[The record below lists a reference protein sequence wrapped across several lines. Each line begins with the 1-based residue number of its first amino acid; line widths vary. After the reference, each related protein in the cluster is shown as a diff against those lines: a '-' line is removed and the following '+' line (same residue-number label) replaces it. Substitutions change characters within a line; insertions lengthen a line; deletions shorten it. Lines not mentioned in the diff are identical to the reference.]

1 VNCLGAE
8 EDTGAPW
15 AAGEAEATA
24 GDAEGEGA
32 GLGSGLSALEICAD
46 EGGVE
51 GGRVGVAATGAPFWP
66 QPTRGKVN
74 KTTSASRNRRLKCAP
89 MSEVPA
95 GVLTA

>member
-15 AAGEAEATA
+15 AAVEAEAAA

-32 GLGSGLSALEICAD
+32 GLGKGLTPLESCAD
-46 EGGVE
+46 EGGVD
-51 GGRVGVAATGAPFWP
+51 GGRVGVAGTGAAFWP
-66 QPTRGKVN
+66 QPTRGKAN
-74 KTTSASRNRRLKCAP
+74 KATSAIRNRRLKCAP

-95 GVLTA
+95 GILTA